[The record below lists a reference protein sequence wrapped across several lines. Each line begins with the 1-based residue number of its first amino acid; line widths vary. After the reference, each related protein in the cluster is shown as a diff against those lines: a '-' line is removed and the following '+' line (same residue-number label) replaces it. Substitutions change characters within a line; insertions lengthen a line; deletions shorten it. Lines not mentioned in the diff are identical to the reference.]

1 MVSKQQWTEAQ
12 LAAITGRDCN
22 LLVAAAAG
30 AGKTAV
36 LVERILRRIVDPL
49 EPVDVDRL
57 LVVTFTNAA
66 AAEMR
71 ERIGQAIA
79 AKINQDHGQQHLERQ
94 LALLPMAAITTLH
107 SFCMEV
113 LRQHYFRL
121 DLDPAFRI
129 ADETEVALLKQ
140 RVLEELLED
149 HYTTGDQSFLNLV
162 DCYGG
167 DREDTRLQELIL
179 NLHRFSR
186 SNPWPAKW
194 LEEAL
199 SNLQLQKDVPIEDS
213 LWGRSLL
220 QSAAITLE
228 GALSRLEQAWRLC
241 SRPGGPQ
248 AYQGALKADLAMV
261 QDLQGACKGSWESMQ
276 DMFYNL
282 KWEKLKPCSKDVDE
296 AQKERV
302 KKIREGVKKDLASL
316 AEVFSR
322 PDMEHLEDLQFLAP
336 FGQTLIH
343 LVMAFEEF
351 YRKAK
356 RSQAIID
363 FNDLEHFCLVLLTAP
378 GSPPGEIIPSDIAWE
393 FRRRFTEVL
402 VDEYQDINPVQET
415 ILQLVSRQGESRPN
429 LFMVG
434 DVKQSIYRFRL
445 AEPMLFL
452 GKYRSFPPV
461 AGGLERRIDL
471 ANNFRCRREV
481 VDAVNFIFRQIM
493 TEGMGE
499 VAYDRAAE
507 LVLGACYPE
516 VKENQGL
523 ALAAPVEFHLI
534 ERNGDQDPLPLE
546 DLPLEDLP
554 QEEQEEETTPSPEG
568 EGEDLEAMQMEARII
583 ARRIM
588 ELMQGCRQ
596 TSQPYLVYDK
606 SFGYRPLNYRDMV
619 VLLRA
624 TRGAANTLL
633 EEFRLAGIP
642 AYAELG
648 TGYFAAIEV
657 EAALSLLKIID
668 NPQQDI
674 PLAAALRVP
683 PVGLSAEEFIHIRLA
698 CPEGN
703 LYQALKAYATAEQ
716 GELAQKVAGF
726 LARLE
731 QWRTL
736 ARQGSLSELIWQVYR
751 DTGYYDFVGGLP
763 GGRQRQANLR
773 ALQDRARQYET
784 TMFRG
789 LFYFLRFI
797 KRLQESG
804 SDMGTARALGE
815 NEDVVRIMSVHK
827 SKGLEFPVVFVAGLG
842 KQFNL
847 RDAKEHTL
855 LHKDLGIGLDVVDL
869 AKRVKYPSIAKIA
882 IREKLKLEALAEEMR
897 ILYVAMTRAR
907 EKLILVA
914 ATKKLRSRLEEWGL
928 YINVEKWSLPDSA
941 LVEANACLDW
951 LGPALLRHPD
961 AAPLRR
967 FLQAEV
973 NFATE
978 AGQDSSRWSVFLWE
992 PGHCQLTPTE
1002 KEAGE
1007 LFKKLKNLKPLDILP
1022 EDQARVEKRLS
1033 WTYPY
1038 NSTLGKA
1045 AKVTVTEIKRR
1056 FNPEHEEAKQVFP
1069 RSFIPADALSP
1080 SFVAPK
1086 GFSTIERGLAY
1097 HLVMQHLDLQ
1107 GSLSPEGIRMQV
1119 QEMTRREML
1128 AEEQAQAVDP
1138 ENLARF
1144 FAGSLGRRLLSSPE
1158 VRREIP
1164 FSLVLPAGTI
1174 YPDLASENVLVQG
1187 VIDCLFWEEDG
1198 FVLIDWKTDQADPC
1212 RLEPLA
1218 ARYDGQLDLYAQA
1231 VEIILRRPVKEKYLF
1246 LLLNGQEIKL

>member
-1 MVSKQQWTEAQ
+1 MSKQQWTQAQ
-12 LAAITGRDCN
+12 LSAITARDCN

-79 AKINQDHGQQHLERQ
+79 ARINQDHGQQHLEHQ
-94 LALLPMAAITTLH
+94 LALLPMASITTLH
-107 SFCMEV
+107 SFCLEV

-129 ADETEVALLKQ
+129 ADETEVALLKLH
-140 RVLEELLED
+140 VLEELLED
-149 HYTTGDQSFLNLV
+149 HYTTGDPGFLSLV

-186 SNPWPAKW
+186 SNPWPAGW

-199 SNLQLQKDVPIEDS
+199 TSFLVQKASSIEDS
-213 LWGRSLL
+213 PWGRSLL

-228 GALSRLEQAWRLC
+228 GALSQLEKAWRLC
-241 SRPGGPQ
+241 SMPGGPQ
-248 AYQGALKADLAMV
+248 AYQGALTADLAMM
-261 QDLQGACKGSWESMQ
+261 QDLLRACKGSWEALQ
-276 DMFYNL
+276 DRFHSL
-282 KWEKLKPCSKDVDE
+282 TWERLRPCSKDVDE
-296 AQKERV
+296 TLKERV
-302 KKIREGVKKDLASL
+302 KKIREGVKNDLASL

-322 PDMEHLEDLQFLAP
+322 PALEHLADLQALAP
-336 FGQTLIH
+336 FGQTLIQ
-343 LVMAFEEF
+343 LVMAFEGALQ
-351 YRKAK
+351 KAK
-356 RSQAIID
+356 RSQGIVD
-363 FNDLEHFCLVLLTAP
+363 FNDLEHFCLALLTAP
-378 GSPPGEIIPSDIAWE
+378 GTPPGEIIPSDIACE
-393 FRRRFTEVL
+393 FRRRFAEVL
-402 VDEYQDINPVQET
+402 VDEYQDINPVQEA

-445 AEPMLFL
+445 AEPRLFL
-452 GKYRSFPPV
+452 RKYRSFPIV
-461 AGGLERRIDL
+461 AGGLERRVDL

-493 TEGMGE
+493 TERVGE

-507 LVLGACYPE
+507 LALAAVYPE
-516 VKENQGL
+516 VEEDRGRT
-523 ALAAPVEFHLI
+523 LAAPVEFHLI
-534 ERNGDQDPLPLE
+534 ERYGDQGTLPQE
-546 DLPLEDLP
+546 ELP
-554 QEEQEEETTPSPEG
+554 QEEQEKEETVPLPED
-568 EGEDLEAMQMEARII
+568 EVEDLEAMQMEARII
-583 ARRIM
+583 ARRII
-588 ELMQGCRQ
+588 ELMQGCRK
-596 TSQPYLVYDK
+596 TSRPYLVYDK
-606 SFGYRPLNYRDMV
+606 NYGYRPLGYRDIV

-648 TGYFAAIEV
+648 TGYFEAIEV
-657 EAALSLLKIID
+657 EAALSLLRIID
-668 NPQQDI
+668 NPQQDV
-674 PLAAALRVP
+674 PLAAALRLP
-683 PVGLSAEEFIHIRLA
+683 PMGLTAEEFAQIRLA

-703 LYQALKAYATAEQ
+703 LYQALKGYAAGEQ
-716 GELAQKVAGF
+716 GELAKKISAF
-726 LARLE
+726 LERLE

-736 ARQGSLSELIWQVYR
+736 ARQGSLSELIWQIYR

-804 SDMGTARALGE
+804 SDMGAARALGE

-847 RDAKEHTL
+847 RDAKEDTL

-882 IREKLKLEALAEEMR
+882 IRERLRLEALAEEMR

-914 ATKKLRSRLEEWGL
+914 STKKLRARLEEWSL
-928 YINVEKWSLPDSA
+928 YANVEEWSLPDKA
-941 LVEANACLDW
+941 LAGAKACLDW

-961 AAPLRR
+961 AAPLSH

-973 NFATE
+973 NSSTE
-978 AGQDSSRWSVFLWE
+978 AWQDSSQWSVFLWE
-992 PGHCQLTPTE
+992 PRHCQQAPTE

-1007 LFKKLKNLKPLDILP
+1007 LFKRLKNLQPLDILP
-1022 EDQARVEKRLS
+1022 EEQDRVEKRLN
-1033 WTYPY
+1033 WAYPHK
-1038 NSTLGKA
+1038 SSLGKA
-1045 AKVTVTEIKRR
+1045 AKVAVTEIKRR
-1056 FNPEHEEAKQVFP
+1056 FNPEIEEAEQAFP
-1069 RSFIPADALSP
+1069 RPFIPAEAARP
-1080 SFVAPK
+1080 SFVAAK
-1086 GFSTIERGLAY
+1086 GFSTADRGSAY
-1097 HLVMQHLDLQ
+1097 HLVMQHLNFQ
-1107 GSLSPEGIRMQV
+1107 GSLTPEGIRGQV
-1119 QEMTRREML
+1119 QEMICREIL
-1128 AEEQAQAVDP
+1128 AEEQARAVDP

-1174 YPDLASENVLVQG
+1174 YPDLGQTLAEKVLVQG
-1187 VIDCLFWEEDG
+1187 VIDCLFGEEDG
-1198 FVLIDWKTDQADPC
+1198 LVLIDWKTDQVDPR
-1212 RLEPLA
+1212 RLEPLVA
-1218 ARYDGQLDLYAQA
+1218 SYGGQLNLYAHA

-1246 LLLNGQEIKL
+1246 LLMNGLEVKV